1 MFVLVSLSLVTL
13 TEVLENDF
21 LLPLMQEAWCRSWR
35 QCVQT
40 LLPYTRPSPSGGAF
54 GALVCRKEFLLSRGS
69 HSPRIIEQPEAQ
81 TLWCNS
87 DASFYFPWEQLCLL
101 QGRVWFRRAKTTADT
116 WLGGSPDFLS
126 LKKNAPTVS
135 VCLFACLF
143 FHFMKNF
150 HPNFL
155 LFTWSESNW
164 HTEVVRQF
172 SPLFSKAILLNCFLL
187 TRYPREVSMKSLSE
201 CTTVL

>member
-126 LKKNAPTVS
+126 LKKMLLLLVF
-135 VCLFACLF
+135 VCLLVCF
-143 FHFMKNF
+143 FILWKIFIQTSF
-150 HPNFL
+150 YL
-155 LFTWSESNW
+155 LGQN
-164 HTEVVRQF
+164 RIG
-172 SPLFSKAILLNCFLL
+172 ILKLCDSSLPCFL
-187 TRYPREVSMKSLSE
+187 KQF
-201 CTTVL
+201 CWTVFY